1 MDMSRA
7 VSGVGGREGLV
18 SMISL
23 AVIGRE
29 LESEMHDWMIMF
41 SFTSSNVDG
50 IPTCYNSSAD
60 STKQPTEC
68 LSRRS

>member
-18 SMISL
+18 SMISS

-41 SFTSSNVDG
+41 SFTRSDVAFDG
-50 IPTCYNSSAD
+50 IPTHYNSLAD
-60 STKQPTEC
+60 SRK
-68 LSRRS
+68 